1 MSWFDGARI
10 AVTGAAG
17 GIGGAT
23 CARLTAQGAR
33 VFALDLAE
41 TGAGEFVHCDVTDE
55 GSVDRAVGEVA
66 DSGGLDGLVA
76 AAGTVENVPA
86 EQMSAATFDRIL
98 GVNLRGVFLSCTA
111 AARRMLPAGAG
122 RIVAVSSMS
131 GTHIVNHPQQQ
142 CAYNSSKA
150 AVSALVRSLAVE
162 WSPRGVRVNAV
173 APGYVSTPLTAG
185 KPELHG
191 GWIEDTVLRRF
202 ATPDEI
208 AGSIRWLLDDEA
220 SYCTG
225 TELLVDGGFSLR

>member
-17 GIGGAT
+17 GIGTAT

-41 TGAGEFVHCDVTDE
+41 TDAGEFVRCDVTDE
-55 GSVDRAVGEVA
+55 NSVEQAVASVA
-66 DSGGLDGLVA
+66 DSGGIDGLVA
-76 AAGTVENVPA
+76 AAGIVENVPA
-86 EQMSAATFDRIL
+86 EQMSAATFDRII

-111 AARRMLPAGAG
+111 AARRMLAAGSG

-131 GTHIVNHPQQQ
+131 GTQIVNHPQQQ

-162 WSPRGVRVNAV
+162 WGPRGVRINAV
-173 APGYVSTPLTAG
+173 APGYVATALTAG
-185 KPELHG
+185 RSDLHE
-191 GWIEDTVLRRF
+191 GWREDTVLRRF
-202 ATPDEI
+202 ATPEEI